1 MKKRMLTLFLA
12 VLMLLSLVPLTSGA
26 SADKAAANYTTVASG
41 PITQHTPQAYTWD
54 MNKQYPLPNNA
65 ANYLQTLGILFP
77 GDTIHIIPEVD
88 QEPNTDGYQ
97 GKGGIRFNVEGA
109 PLAVGG
115 RIGPLEITEVTN
127 FDGYVW
133 ITGLEIKDAP
143 AMIQQGAYT
152 DWPNETSGGRCGAW
166 LINFTQLPKYK
177 KVEYAYNLKG
187 RGVVTDCS
195 PEYYGNDGQNPQV
208 IWMEDVSLLWDLA
221 TGTEKKIGPEFTI
234 YRPFIEGYYFVDF
247 EWDSKDAPFEI
258 ECSSVDPLDPVDNQK
273 MSAKYRFKSFQCTYN
288 RTFNNGI
295 FCDAD
300 TPFRI
305 TFKYDISSGNHP
317 DTFRFDGN
325 GGTVRGYPSRLV
337 DMVNFTNL
345 AEFPAAYLPQRE
357 GYLFT
362 GWCSDAAGTNVVAAS
377 SLTPAEMMTNLKNL
391 YDGSKNYTL
400 YAGWKLP
407 DPEPE
412 PEPEPQPQPEPEP
425 QPQPEPEPAPSVTL
439 SKTSLSLKGVKTG
452 TVTATLSNP
461 ADSIASVKSSNS
473 KVASVKFSGNEIRV
487 TSAKQK
493 GKATVTVTTAKGAT
507 AQIAVTVKEGW
518 ALNEKKVTLKKGKT
532 FKIKVL
538 AIPATVKAKSYK
550 SDKPGVATVDGSG
563 KVKAVQKGKATIT
576 VTLSNLKTLKLKVTV
591 K

>member
-1 MKKRMLTLFLA
+1 ME
-12 VLMLLSLVPLTSGA
+12 GA
-26 SADKAAANYTTVASG
+26 SCEK
-41 PITQHTPQAYTWD
+41 
-54 MNKQYPLPNNA
+54 
-65 ANYLQTLGILFP
+65 
-77 GDTIHIIPEVD
+77 
-88 QEPNTDGYQ
+88 
-97 GKGGIRFNVEGA
+97 
-109 PLAVGG
+109 GG
-115 RIGPLEITEVTN
+115 RIGPLEITDVSTI
-127 FDGYVW
+127 DGFTW
-133 ITGLEIKDAP
+133 ITELEIKDEP
-143 AMIQQGAYT
+143 AMLQRGGYT
-152 DWPNETSGGRCGAW
+152 NWPNPAGGKCGAH
-166 LINFTQLPKYK
+166 LVNYTQLPKYK
-177 KVEYAYNLKG
+177 RVQYAYNLQDV
-187 RGVVTDCS
+187 GVVTDCS
-195 PEYYGNDGQNPQV
+195 PEYYGNDIKNPQV
-208 IWMEDVSLLWDLA
+208 IWMEDVSLLWNLE
-221 TGTEKKIGPEFTI
+221 TGTEEITGTVFPI
-234 YRPFIEGYYFVDF
+234 YRPCIEGYTFVGFD
-247 EWDSKDAPFEI
+247 WDRKDAPFDI
-258 ECSSVDPLDPVDNQK
+258 EVFDEFQDPVDNQRIGVN
-273 MSAKYRFKSFQCTYN
+273 YRFKGLQRSYN
-288 RTFNNGI
+288 SKFTNGKY
-295 FCDAD
+295 CEAE
-300 TPFRI
+300 TPFQIIFR
-305 TFKYDISSGNHP
+305 YEHRSGDHP
-317 DTFRFDGN
+317 DTFRFHGN
-325 GGTVRGYPSRLV
+325 GGIVGGYTSRLV
-337 DMVNFTNL
+337 DMGDGGYFRSL

-362 GWCSDAAGTNVVAAS
+362 GWCSDEAGTNVVAAS
-377 SLTPAEMMTNLKNL
+377 SLTPAEMMTSLKNL
-391 YDGSKNYTL
+391 YQNLNDGSRNYTL

-412 PEPEPQPQPEPEP
+412 PQPQPEPEPEPQP

-461 ADSIASVKSSNS
+461 ADSIASVQSSNS